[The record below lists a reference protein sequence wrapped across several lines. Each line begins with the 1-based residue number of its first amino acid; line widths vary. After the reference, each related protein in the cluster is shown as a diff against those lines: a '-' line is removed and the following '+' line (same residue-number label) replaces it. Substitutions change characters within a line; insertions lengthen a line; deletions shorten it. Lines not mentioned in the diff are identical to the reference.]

1 MTTAARVLCIILLFL
16 GMLGDCLAAEGT
28 KYATFVPHWTPQA
41 QFAGY
46 YVAFEKGFYR
56 DNDLEVNLLRGGPER
71 PSAEWLRKGAADFA
85 TMFLSTAILERAKG
99 NRLINIGQLVTRSS
113 QVLIARKSAGI
124 NSWQDIN
131 GKKAGL
137 WGAELS
143 IMPTALFRRLGL
155 HLTVVPQAGTVNL
168 FLRGGVDLVSAMW
181 YNEYH
186 SIISAGVEPEDLTV
200 IRLAN
205 IGFNIPEDGIYC
217 LETTFKKDPRACC
230 RFVRASLEGW
240 RYAFDHPE
248 EALDIVMKHV
258 TGANVATN
266 RQHQKWMLD
275 QMREVI
281 DLPPSGQYPVPLRE
295 DDFISVAGELMSSRI
310 IDEIPD
316 FSDFMK
322 NCANIHEK

>member
-1 MTTAARVLCIILLFL
+1 MTTAAKITGVILLVL
-16 GMLGDCLAAEGT
+16 SMLGDCRAAEGT
-28 KYATFVPHWTPQA
+28 KYATFVSHWTPQA

-46 YVAFEKGFYR
+46 YVALEKGFYKA
-56 DNDLEVNLLRGGPER
+56 NNLEVNLLRGGPDR

-99 NRLINIGQLVTRSS
+99 NKLINIGQLVTRSS
-113 QVLIARKSAGI
+113 QVLIAKKSSGI
-124 NSWQDIN
+124 YSWRDMN
-131 GKKAGL
+131 GKKACL

-155 HLTVVPQAGTVNL
+155 HVTVVPQAATVNL

-186 SIISAGVEPEDLTV
+186 SIVSAGVEPEELTV

-205 IGFNIPEDGIYC
+205 VGFNIPEDGIYC
-217 LETTFKKDPRACC
+217 LESTFKKDPRACC

-240 RYAFDHPE
+240 RYAFDHRE
-248 EALDIVMKHV
+248 EALDIVMRYV
-258 TGANVATN
+258 REANVATN
-266 RQHQKWMLD
+266 RQHQGWMLD
-275 QMREVI
+275 QMREII
-281 DLPPSGQYPVPLRE
+281 DLPESGGYPVPLKE
-295 DDFISVAGELMSSRI
+295 DDFISVASELMSSRI

-316 FSDFMK
+316 FADFIR
-322 NCANIHEK
+322 NCATVHEK